1 LNLLLAW
8 VAVLSVLAF
17 AACILDKAQAVRRR
31 SRVPERVLLGLALL
45 GGSPGLVVGMAA
57 ARHKTRKVSFLLRL
71 GAILVV
77 QASVLAAAWSQ
88 GLL

>member
-1 LNLLLAW
+1 LNSFLAW
-8 VAVLSVLAF
+8 VAALSVVAF

-31 SRVPERVLLGLALL
+31 SRVPERVLLGLALV
-45 GGSPGLVVGMAA
+45 GGSPGLLLGMAA

-71 GAILVV
+71 GAVLVV
-77 QASVLAAAWSQ
+77 QALVLAAAGSQ